1 MSFGS
6 TKALHYE
13 ASGEHQAHS
22 IWALVEAQK
31 AKAAG
36 RCDLARDYAFS
47 AFDAAAKAS
56 AHVVAQHLSRRN
68 EQGAVK
74 ALRERQAA
82 ARRIIESCVGK

>member
-1 MSFGS
+1 MAFGS

-22 IWALVEAQK
+22 LWALIEAQK

-56 AHVVAQHLSRRN
+56 AHVVAQKLTHRN
-68 EQGAVK
+68 EQGAIKV
-74 ALRERQAA
+74 LRERQTA